1 MRQRFYRFAGQAV
14 VRRASVR
21 TILYGLAQQ
30 KQSRHRQPMT
40 DYDTQA
46 LDELRRWQHEM
57 QRGPGLWNRATSGV
71 QRKINSYIPEKV
83 HASVTAVIKQ
93 MTRAVLGGSNITASA
108 PLLEGSFEERETRV
122 RATVDRY
129 RKTAAVE
136 GGITGAG
143 GFLLGL
149 ADFPLLL
156 SIKLKML
163 FEIAALYGFSGEDY
177 RERLYL
183 LHIFQLAFSSDAH
196 RADVYRQMQR
206 WHEQSATLPSSID
219 DFDWRKFQQEYR
231 DYIDLAKLAQLLPII
246 GAPVGVIVNNSLL
259 KKLGVTAMNA
269 YRMRWFERPAL
280 TDASSAQ
287 P

>member
-1 MRQRFYRFAGQAV
+1 M
-14 VRRASVR
+14 S
-21 TILYGLAQQ
+21 
-30 KQSRHRQPMT
+30 
-40 DYDTQA
+40 DYETQA
-46 LDELRRWQHEM
+46 LDELRRWQDEM
-57 QRGPGLWNRATSGV
+57 QRPPGLFNRATSGL
-71 QRKINSYIPEKV
+71 QRKINSYIPEKI
-83 HASVTAVIKQ
+83 HTTVTTVIKQ
-93 MTRAVLGGSNITASA
+93 MTRGVLSGSNFTASP
-108 PLLEGSFEERETRV
+108 PLNEGSLEERERRV
-122 RATVDRY
+122 REKIDRY

-136 GGITGAG
+136 GGVTGAG

-156 SIKLKML
+156 SIKLKLL

-183 LHIFQLAFSSDAH
+183 LHVFQLSFSSDAH
-196 RADVYRQMQR
+196 RADVYRRMQR
-206 WHEQSATLPSSID
+206 WQEQAAHLPSSLD

-231 DYIDLAKLAQLLPII
+231 DYIDLAKLAQLIPVI

-259 KKLGVTAMNA
+259 KKLGVTAINA

-280 TDASSAQ
+280 TDSTTVS

>member
-1 MRQRFYRFAGQAV
+1 
-14 VRRASVR
+14 
-21 TILYGLAQQ
+21 
-30 KQSRHRQPMT
+30 MT
-40 DYDTQA
+40 AYDTQA

-57 QRGPGLWNRATSGV
+57 QRQPGLWNRATSGV
-71 QRKINSYIPEKV
+71 QRKINSYIPERV

-93 MTRAVLGGSNITASA
+93 MTRAVLSGSNFTAST
-108 PLLEGSFEERETRV
+108 PLLEGSLEDREARV

-143 GFLLGL
+143 GFLLSL

-177 RERLYL
+177 RERLFL
-183 LHIFQLAFSSDAH
+183 LHIFQLAFSSDMH
-196 RADVYRQMQR
+196 RADVYQKMQQ
-206 WHEQSATLPSSID
+206 WHERTAMLPGSID

-231 DYIDLAKLAQLLPII
+231 DYIDLAKLAQLLPVI

-259 KKLGVTAMNA
+259 KKLGLTAMNA

-280 TDASSAQ
+280 ASSD
-287 P
+287 

>member
-1 MRQRFYRFAGQAV
+1 
-14 VRRASVR
+14 
-21 TILYGLAQQ
+21 
-30 KQSRHRQPMT
+30 MT
-40 DYDTQA
+40 AYDTQA

-57 QRGPGLWNRATSGV
+57 QRPPGLWNRATSGV

-83 HASVTAVIKQ
+83 HASLTAVIKQ
-93 MTRAVLGGSNITASA
+93 MTRGVLSGSNFTASA
-108 PLLEGSFEERETRV
+108 PLIEGSLEEREMRV
-122 RATVDRY
+122 HATVDRY

-143 GFLLGL
+143 GFLMGL

-196 RADVYRQMQR
+196 RADV
-206 WHEQSATLPSSID
+206 
-219 DFDWRKFQQEYR
+219 
-231 DYIDLAKLAQLLPII
+231 
-246 GAPVGVIVNNSLL
+246 
-259 KKLGVTAMNA
+259 
-269 YRMRWFERPAL
+269 
-280 TDASSAQ
+280 
-287 P
+287 

>member
-1 MRQRFYRFAGQAV
+1 MSAYE
-14 VRRASVR
+14 
-21 TILYGLAQQ
+21 
-30 KQSRHRQPMT
+30 
-40 DYDTQA
+40 TQA
-46 LDELRRWQHEM
+46 LDELRQWQHEM
-57 QRGPGLWNRATSGV
+57 QRAPGLWNRTTSGV
-71 QRKINSYIPEKV
+71 QRKINSYIPERI

-93 MTRAVLGGSNITASA
+93 MTRGVLSGSNFTASA
-108 PLLEGSFEERETRV
+108 PLLEGSLEEREARV

-156 SIKLKML
+156 SIKLKLL

-183 LHIFQLAFSSDAH
+183 LHVFQLAFSSEAH
-196 RADVYRQMQR
+196 RVDVYLKMQR
-206 WHEQSATLPSSID
+206 WHEQSAQLPNSLD

-231 DYIDLAKLAQLLPII
+231 DYIDLAKLAQLLPVI
-246 GAPVGVIVNNSLL
+246 GAPVGIIVNNRLL
-259 KKLGVTAMNA
+259 KKLGLTAMNA

-280 TDASSAQ
+280 TDAS
-287 P
+287 

>member
-1 MRQRFYRFAGQAV
+1 M
-14 VRRASVR
+14 S
-21 TILYGLAQQ
+21 T
-30 KQSRHRQPMT
+30 
-40 DYDTQA
+40 YDTQA
-46 LDELRRWQHEM
+46 LDELRSWQYDM

-93 MTRAVLGGSNITASA
+93 MTRAVLSGSNFTASP
-108 PLLEGSFEERETRV
+108 PLMEGSLEEREIRV
-122 RATVDRY
+122 RAAIDRY

-156 SIKLKML
+156 SIKLKLL

-196 RADVYRQMQR
+196 RADVYQKMQR
-206 WHEQSATLPSSID
+206 WHDQSAHLQGSMD
-219 DFDWRKFQQEYR
+219 EFDWRKFQQEYR
-231 DYIDLAKLAQLLPII
+231 DYIDLAKLAQLLPIV
-246 GAPVGVIVNNSLL
+246 GAPVGVIVNNRLL
-259 KKLGVTAMNA
+259 KKLGVTAMNS
-269 YRMRWFERPAL
+269 YRMRWFERPQL
-280 TDASSAQ
+280 TRSLSGAAT
-287 P
+287 

>member
-1 MRQRFYRFAGQAV
+1 M
-14 VRRASVR
+14 S
-21 TILYGLAQQ
+21 
-30 KQSRHRQPMT
+30 

-46 LDELRRWQHEM
+46 LDELRRWQEEM
-57 QRGPGLWNRATSGV
+57 QRPPGLWNRATSGL

-83 HASVTAVIKQ
+83 HTTVTTVIKQ
-93 MTRAVLGGSNITASA
+93 MTRAVLTGSNITASA
-108 PLLEGSFEERETRV
+108 PLQEGSLQEREDRV
-122 RATVDRY
+122 RQKIDRY
-129 RKTAAVE
+129 RTTAAVE
-136 GGITGAG
+136 GGVTGAG

-183 LHIFQLAFSSDAH
+183 LHVFQLAFSSDTH
-196 RADVYRQMQR
+196 RADVYHQMQR
-206 WHEQSATLPSSID
+206 WHEQSAQLPSSID

-231 DYIDLAKLAQLLPII
+231 DYIDLAKLAQLIPII
-246 GAPVGVIVNNSLL
+246 GAPVGVIVNNRLL
-259 KKLGVTAMNA
+259 KKLGVTAINA

-280 TDASSAQ
+280 PASSA
-287 P
+287 